1 MVLSNLKTST
11 ELSKLASVEKD

>member
-11 ELSKLASVEKD
+11 ELGKIIKWRL